1 MSRIRI
7 TLWRSV
13 IGRPKDQKETARIL
27 GLTKLNR
34 SVVRPDNPAIRGM
47 VEKLRHL
54 VSVEEIGEG
63 GE

>member
-7 TLWRSV
+7 TLRRSV

-34 SVVRPDNPAIRGM
+34 SVVRPDNTAIRGM